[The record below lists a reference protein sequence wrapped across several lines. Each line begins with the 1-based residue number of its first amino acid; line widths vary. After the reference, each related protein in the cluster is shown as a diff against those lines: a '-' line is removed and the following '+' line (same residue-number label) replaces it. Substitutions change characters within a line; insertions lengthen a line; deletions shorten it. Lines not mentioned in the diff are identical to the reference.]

1 MPAPTEDTNLADLER
16 QRRELEDNVR
26 KLQQSLYHWRL
37 WEAEYDGLKEEL
49 ASLREDATRDELL
62 DKGREF
68 GGSVVT
74 EDEVR
79 DLLGLKKQS
88 QKQSSASVPSA
99 SRSRDQ
105 VVQLIARRI
114 DYVRQNVA
122 TMEKRLQA
130 AEDRLNEL
138 LGVTAERPRDV
149 AAAASK
155 GGGGDDDGGAYPV
168 TEIVE
173 ELDEEGNVIK
183 GTTTKPGEQA
193 PELLEV
199 LKKAGVMQISDRITE
214 KAKAVEQKHKQ
225 GQEKQQEKE
234 GSKPAAAEKEVST
247 PEPKKEPEQKP
258 KMGPEP
264 PPKLAEKGPKPQP
277 KPAPKQEAKQE
288 PKQVSKQELKQPK
301 PEPKK
306 EPEQKPIL
314 GPEPPPKPLE
324 KKTTR
329 KPEPK
334 PAEKKEPQPHP
345 KPESKQEP
353 KQGPEQ
359 GPEPEPKPEPKPETK
374 KEPQELKK
382 QDPKQE
388 PKPEPKQ
395 APKPEPKPAAKQ
407 EQKPEKPVAIQVG
420 GAPKQPEKTVS
431 PHVNGAAHP
440 TAAAKPEKAEDV
452 RPVTDVDESPEDAKL
467 RREMLQYGLNEVGAI
482 VAELELDENA
492 SEFSITDEEYDSY
505 EDVDHDDESESEDE
519 YGRTTRR
526 VLTDEIHQQMR
537 ELERKLNAR
546 GMLNIG
552 RDTTS
557 LPEEVR
563 RELEEPRVDRVEK
576 SEASQEAEKAEKGD
590 KSDKAEAAETAEKA
604 EQVGQAEKAPETK
617 PKKKVAF
624 APELDIAPDP
634 EPPAAEKKT
643 RPRKPETPAVSDTIV
658 ERTEA
663 VKEEK
668 RAEERKPP
676 KKVSR
681 FKSARAAGT
690 PTAETITTTPAP
702 TASTTKPPTVRSSVG
717 QPDPSSLPLFP
728 AKPKEPKPFS
738 QPIAADIIE
747 NDTLSSSSRSRSRPS
762 EPRPP
767 EGKILADN
775 LVEREVSEG
784 SAAPPDPD
792 ELDEELHRKE
802 IATEFHRMRNR
813 MIHRSGGYLN
823 DDERETVPLDE
834 DEDEDQTADGQ
845 PKRRVSRF
853 KAARMR

>member
-234 GSKPAAAEKEVST
+234 GSKPAAAEKEV
-247 PEPKKEPEQKP
+247 
-258 KMGPEP
+258 
-264 PPKLAEKGPKPQP
+264 
-277 KPAPKQEAKQE
+277 
-288 PKQVSKQELKQPK
+288 
-301 PEPKK
+301 
-306 EPEQKPIL
+306 
-314 GPEPPPKPLE
+314 
-324 KKTTR
+324 
-329 KPEPK
+329 
-334 PAEKKEPQPHP
+334 
-345 KPESKQEP
+345 
-353 KQGPEQ
+353 
-359 GPEPEPKPEPKPETK
+359 
-374 KEPQELKK
+374 
-382 QDPKQE
+382 
-388 PKPEPKQ
+388 
-395 APKPEPKPAAKQ
+395 
-407 EQKPEKPVAIQVG
+407 
-420 GAPKQPEKTVS
+420 
-431 PHVNGAAHP
+431 NGAAHP

-505 EDVDHDDESESEDE
+505 EDVDPDDESESEDE

-576 SEASQEAEKAEKGD
+576 SEASQEAEKAEK
-590 KSDKAEAAETAEKA
+590 
-604 EQVGQAEKAPETK
+604 AEKAPETK

-802 IATEFHRMRNR
+802 IATEFHRMRNW